1 MADTPGV
8 SPEVFTLVYCALEAA
23 AGELEAIE
31 ETPVPV
37 PNEIDLALRH
47 GAASEA
53 VVRRILRAAPPE
65 RRRRL
70 AAMCR
75 EERPMAIRMA
85 PSLDQIK
92 TTVLPEVKQEV
103 RLALE
108 SVRRAA
114 LVDPAVRDAL
124 ERL

>member
-1 MADTPGV
+1 
-8 SPEVFTLVYCALEAA
+8 
-23 AGELEAIE
+23 
-31 ETPVPV
+31 
-37 PNEIDLALRH
+37 
-47 GAASEA
+47 
-53 VVRRILRAAPPE
+53 
-65 RRRRL
+65 
-70 AAMCR
+70 
-75 EERPMAIRMA
+75 MAIRMA